1 MPKTSRKFYST
12 VKIYTRPDSGNN
24 FGKKHWNLPNDNI
37 MSGLSSTTLC
47 VQCF

>member
-24 FGKKHWNLPNDNI
+24 FGKTLE
-37 MSGLSSTTLC
+37 SS
-47 VQCF
+47 